1 VSSRHRWRR
10 VVAPEDG
17 RSLLDAI
24 AAGDLDDRLGAI
36 AAAVEARRRL
46 LLTVRSATALA
57 ALCVGDVVRITEQI
71 SPRYLA
77 GLHGMVVGLDDHAAT
92 VRLKHPIGR
101 FASGRVRCPPLT
113 LEKLPTAESV
123 PAVRNSRALGD
134 RLDAGVDPQAL
145 GLFGILAGEPG
156 EL

>member
-1 VSSRHRWRR
+1 VEPGAAKR
-10 VVAPEDG
+10 A
-17 RSLLDAI
+17 LLDAI

-46 LLTVRSATALA
+46 LLTVRSATALS
-57 ALCVGDVVRITEQI
+57 ALCVGDVVRISEQI

-77 GLHGMVVGLDDHAAT
+77 GLHGTVVGLDDHAAT
-92 VRLKHPIGR
+92 VRLEHPVGR

-113 LEKLPTAESV
+113 LEKLATVDSAL
-123 PAVRNSRALGD
+123 AGRDSRALGD
-134 RLDAGVDPQAL
+134 RLDAGGDPQSR
-145 GLFGILAGEPG
+145 GLFGVVAGEFG

>member
-1 VSSRHRWRR
+1 VSSRHRSRR
-10 VVAPEDG
+10 VVAPEVG

-57 ALCVGDVVRITEQI
+57 ALCVGDVVRMNEQI

-77 GLHGMVVGLDDHAAT
+77 GRHGTVLALDDHAAT
-92 VRLKHPIGR
+92 VRLEHPVGR
-101 FASGRVRCPPLT
+101 FANERVRCPPLT

-145 GLFGILAGEPG
+145 GLFGVLADEPG